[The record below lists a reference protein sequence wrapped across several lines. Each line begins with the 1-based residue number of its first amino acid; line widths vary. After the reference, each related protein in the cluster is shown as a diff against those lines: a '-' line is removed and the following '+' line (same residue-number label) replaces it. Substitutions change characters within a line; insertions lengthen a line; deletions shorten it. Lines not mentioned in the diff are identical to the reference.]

1 MLKMN
6 NDSLTFLDV
15 FVILFM
21 VLFFASMIANALT
34 GQNNYCQQTAIAFG
48 AEVCVIDYR
57 E

>member
-1 MLKMN
+1 MN